1 MRFRKLFRLLEVV
14 AVLSW
19 AAMIASYLMLL
30 AGHAITPAAPTAT
43 LAVLICTTITTTLAA
58 LALRMVPSA
67 VAAWTLGYLEGQE
80 DSREQAPHRA
90 TLLRLVNDD

>member
-1 MRFRKLFRLLEVV
+1 MRFRRPFRILVIVSFL
-14 AVLSW
+14 AW
-19 AAMIASYLMLL
+19 AAMIVTYVALMN
-30 AGHAITPAAPTAT
+30 GHTPTPEAPSAT
-43 LAVLICTTITTTLAA
+43 LALLASVVITTTLAA

-80 DSREQAPHRA
+80 DRREQAPHRA

>member
-1 MRFRKLFRLLEVV
+1 MRFRKPFRLLVTV
-14 AVLSW
+14 ALLAW
-19 AAMIASYLMLL
+19 AAMIATYVGLVR
-30 AGHAITPAAPTAT
+30 GHTLTPIAPSAT
-43 LAVLICTTITTTLAA
+43 LALLICVVITTTLAA

>member
-1 MRFRKLFRLLEVV
+1 MRFRKLFRTLEVV

-19 AAMIASYLMLL
+19 GAMIASYLLL
-30 AGHAITPAAPTAT
+30 LMGRPITPDTPTAT
-43 LAVLICTTITTTLAA
+43 LAVLICTTITSTMGAM
-58 LALRMVPSA
+58 ALRMVPSA